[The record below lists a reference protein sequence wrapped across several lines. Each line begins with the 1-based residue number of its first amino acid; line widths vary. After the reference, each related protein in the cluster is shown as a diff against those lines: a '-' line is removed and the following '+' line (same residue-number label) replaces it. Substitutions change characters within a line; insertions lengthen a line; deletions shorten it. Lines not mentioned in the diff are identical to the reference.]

1 MNLQDNHPNVA
12 DILIVD
18 DEPIVCD
25 TLKGLLGFQ
34 GHRVATCS
42 EGVQALDQIRQS
54 DIDLVFL
61 DINLPDIDGFE
72 ILAEIRKNSPET
84 LVIMITGDA
93 TIETAVEALKS
104 GAYGYLRKP
113 VRIEDLTKTVKNA
126 LDHRELDKARR
137 RSEAALRES
146 EERFRALVENSLIG
160 ICIIQNNQIIY
171 QNPEQE
177 KIYRL
182 FANVTPDT
190 LINFVHNDDVEK
202 VMACYH
208 LLVEGKE
215 KTVEADFRI
224 YPAGSDQ
231 TSSDYRWLHCRAS
244 IFTFK
249 GDDAILI
256 NLMDITRSQEL
267 EHFLRVKSKMISLG
281 RVAAGIAHE
290 IRNPLTGINS
300 YLFTIEDL
308 LDADELDAD
317 NIAMMRQIVHQV
329 QGASNKIE
337 SVIKRVLDF
346 SRPGAPTMSLI
357 NMNLP
362 MQEALNLSA
371 ASLRKKGI
379 EVDIE
384 LAPDLPKCYGDAH
397 LVEQVVLNLI
407 DNAVIAMEKKNGVK
421 RLELRSY
428 TKGQNIYL
436 SISDTGPGVP
446 ISLREKIFDPFFTT
460 ESDGSGIG
468 LAISLRILNDHRGA
482 ITVEGNER
490 GGAKFTIELPIDKRT
505 QNQ

>member
-1 MNLQDNHPNVA
+1 MNLQENPPNVA

-42 EGVQALDQIRQS
+42 EGTKALDEIRQR

-61 DINLPDIDGFE
+61 DINLPDMDGFE
-72 ILAEIRKNSPET
+72 ILAEIRKISAET

-126 LDHRELDKARR
+126 IDHRELDKARC

-160 ICIIQNNQIIY
+160 ICIIQKNQIIY

-202 VMACYH
+202 VMACH
-208 LLVEGKE
+208 RRLIEGKE

-244 IFTFK
+244 LFTYQ

-300 YLFTIEDL
+300 YLFTLEDL

-317 NIAMMRQIVHQV
+317 NIGMMRQIVHQV

-379 EVDIE
+379 EIDIE
-384 LAPDLPKCYGDAH
+384 LAPDLPRCYGDAH

-407 DNAVIAMEKKNGVK
+407 DNAVKAMEKKNGIK

-436 SISDTGPGVP
+436 SISDTGTGIP

-505 QNQ
+505 KNQ